1 MKKKI
6 TAVGIVVAMLST
18 GLSSF
23 AANTADYSD
32 IPQGWAKDA
41 IVYALDNGILKGDDG
56 KVSPDRQLTRAE
68 MAAIISRADTEE
80 ADISSYTDV
89 SKDAWYYADMAKAVA
104 AGVFNGYEN
113 KLNPE
118 ANITREEVFAVIQR
132 AYKLSAENPADLSQ
146 FNDEENISDWAKDAA
161 SVLVAKGYINGADGS
176 LNPKANITRAELAQI
191 IYNISGKNNA
201 SENPNTTADPDAT
214 ADPNATA
221 APDTTAAPT
230 ATPRPSSGGGSSS
243 VRGDSTIYKT
253 SFKLD
258 DESNTDV
265 SKVTVDGVEYY
276 VAQLTKAMSS
286 YVFTVGGKSV
296 TPTAVNAEGTIVK
309 YSADAKA
316 DTKKYAK
323 TNLTYG
329 EYWYP
334 ETSDGYKGELSAKFT
349 KNGEAVSIP
358 ESYTAG
364 QSAEDK
370 YAAVGADSDAGM
382 YDAVSRATTGYGLGR
397 MSLKQDVTAK
407 AADGSMQPFVSGIK
421 QDGDTYTVVRP
432 ENAKENFNYDGSS
445 NRGSNGEISASG
457 IRDVVVAVSSDM
469 LVNANILKDIE
480 GYKSQAEAVIAAAS
494 KLTFDD
500 TLTDENV
507 YAYKELTSA
516 GIYGKRVVN
525 ENVQAKE
532 IGSVSEANT
541 TENNTFT
548 VNTKYGR
555 RYGDVTFLIY
565 FDDFKDMKAE
575 SGYGSANIN
584 GDDKT
589 AGKVGEFKNYVYN
602 VTGAKIEYLGADGK
616 SEPIAAGAKF
626 ASDVWISPNHGP
638 VVEVAVSNSYD
649 RFKAFGDGQYR
660 ITLMADGYKDVVL
673 ETGASFNVKNP
684 IEMQTE
690 DDDIDEIT
698 GTDLVL
704 TYNIVN
710 QNYVNALKAAVEA
723 GTSAVTLTSGKNTV
737 ASATKLEDKDGVLT
751 VTFENVK
758 DSLTTDTQYGVAF
771 PTLDYNDPDKIG
783 TTMSI
788 HYAPA
793 DETSVELKDKVTV
806 NGSDYYYAKAEEGS
820 KFTLNGNEVEAKQ
833 IGSTGVYIYSE
844 KPAEGTLY
852 GTANI
857 PYADFYYAELN
868 DVQTNEST
876 TPEVSAD
883 ENSTLTS
890 YREEGYYDAVSAAT
904 SQKSTRYTA
913 SNFEKNEESG
923 TVKIYGI
930 KDVPVEVNAELYAE
944 AQVLNAAGVSDKNT
958 NGILSQVKN
967 ITLGENIPTV
977 YKTLY
982 ADGTYSKLNVTAET
996 EDASGAEIQTGV
1008 VWGDYEVVMPESISE
1023 NVTSD
1028 NIVGV
1033 VLTADD
1039 GKKYALRHSQNL
1051 WLRTNMFA
1059 WSVGLRT
1066 TEPHGNTLTYKAF
1079 EDMEGKTI
1087 TNVEYIYNNSDGVIT
1102 AKNYTTSLKVKHL
1115 LGKLN
1120 SEYGITSNGADID
1133 KANGTT
1139 VAFNVNVPD
1148 DANYALTSV
1157 SYGGTAVEGYTGD
1170 INSITLKGDA
1180 NKVGAY
1186 TAAFTSDK
1194 YNDVSVTF
1202 NVNGT
1207 LAQNEISLENGQLVI
1222 SNADYSV
1229 DDYAAQIASVTVKSE
1244 GAEDKTYAASGRGSA
1259 AIFNKDGSVN
1269 TEVQSNK
1276 VNIFETGKTYTLV
1289 VKANGYSDFEFEFAM
1304 N

>member
-1 MKKKI
+1 MLYI
-6 TAVGIVVAMLST
+6 PDVLST

-68 MAAIISRADTEE
+68 MAAIISRAMGYTEE

-575 SGYGSANIN
+575 SG
-584 GDDKT
+584 
-589 AGKVGEFKNYVYN
+589 
-602 VTGAKIEYLGADGK
+602 
-616 SEPIAAGAKF
+616 P
-626 ASDVWISPNHGP
+626 
-638 VVEVAVSNSYD
+638 
-649 RFKAFGDGQYR
+649 GQ
-660 ITLMADGYKDVVL
+660 M
-673 ETGASFNVKNP
+673 
-684 IEMQTE
+684 
-690 DDDIDEIT
+690 
-698 GTDLVL
+698 
-704 TYNIVN
+704 
-710 QNYVNALKAAVEA
+710 
-723 GTSAVTLTSGKNTV
+723 
-737 ASATKLEDKDGVLT
+737 
-751 VTFENVK
+751 
-758 DSLTTDTQYGVAF
+758 
-771 PTLDYNDPDKIG
+771 
-783 TTMSI
+783 
-788 HYAPA
+788 
-793 DETSVELKDKVTV
+793 
-806 NGSDYYYAKAEEGS
+806 
-820 KFTLNGNEVEAKQ
+820 
-833 IGSTGVYIYSE
+833 STG
-844 KPAEGTLY
+844 
-852 GTANI
+852 
-857 PYADFYYAELN
+857 
-868 DVQTNEST
+868 
-876 TPEVSAD
+876 
-883 ENSTLTS
+883 
-890 YREEGYYDAVSAAT
+890 
-904 SQKSTRYTA
+904 
-913 SNFEKNEESG
+913 
-923 TVKIYGI
+923 
-930 KDVPVEVNAELYAE
+930 
-944 AQVLNAAGVSDKNT
+944 
-958 NGILSQVKN
+958 
-967 ITLGENIPTV
+967 
-977 YKTLY
+977 
-982 ADGTYSKLNVTAET
+982 
-996 EDASGAEIQTGV
+996 
-1008 VWGDYEVVMPESISE
+1008 
-1023 NVTSD
+1023 
-1028 NIVGV
+1028 
-1033 VLTADD
+1033 
-1039 GKKYALRHSQNL
+1039 
-1051 WLRTNMFA
+1051 
-1059 WSVGLRT
+1059 
-1066 TEPHGNTLTYKAF
+1066 
-1079 EDMEGKTI
+1079 
-1087 TNVEYIYNNSDGVIT
+1087 
-1102 AKNYTTSLKVKHL
+1102 
-1115 LGKLN
+1115 
-1120 SEYGITSNGADID
+1120 
-1133 KANGTT
+1133 
-1139 VAFNVNVPD
+1139 
-1148 DANYALTSV
+1148 
-1157 SYGGTAVEGYTGD
+1157 
-1170 INSITLKGDA
+1170 
-1180 NKVGAY
+1180 
-1186 TAAFTSDK
+1186 
-1194 YNDVSVTF
+1194 
-1202 NVNGT
+1202 
-1207 LAQNEISLENGQLVI
+1207 
-1222 SNADYSV
+1222 
-1229 DDYAAQIASVTVKSE
+1229 
-1244 GAEDKTYAASGRGSA
+1244 
-1259 AIFNKDGSVN
+1259 
-1269 TEVQSNK
+1269 
-1276 VNIFETGKTYTLV
+1276 
-1289 VKANGYSDFEFEFAM
+1289 
-1304 N
+1304 